1 MIKKFISHHPEQ
13 AFLFLFNTG
22 VFAWLQTTGLAIA
35 TKLGVDSI
43 QAESLLAYI
52 PDWLRFL
59 LGDSLE
65 RLQSF
70 FGSYAIAW
78 LVVSMVLAIL
88 IRFIKGLVKLI
99 IFLAIIV
106 IGIYLIWQNQAIL
119 RNLMQY

>member
-1 MIKKFISHHPEQ
+1 MIKKFISQHPEQ

-35 TKLGVDSI
+35 TKLGFDSI

-65 RLQSF
+65 KLQSF

-119 RNLMQY
+119 RNFMQY

>member
-1 MIKKFISHHPEQ
+1 M
-13 AFLFLFNTG
+13 
-22 VFAWLQTTGLAIA
+22 FAWLQTTGLAIA
-35 TKLGVDSI
+35 TKLGFDSI